1 MSGASDR
8 QNMTQALQRAVR
20 DYVDAHGDASG
31 IAATPLRGVGM
42 MRVYEPT
49 GIMKS
54 IYKPLVCLILQGAKQ
69 VTAGAETYTFA
80 ARQSALVSADVPI
93 VSRVTRAS
101 RTEPYLALAI
111 ELDMTVLLD
120 LSMQLGGS
128 TDAVTAVPAVLVP
141 AVLVDDTDAAV
152 ADCALR
158 LMRLLDRADA
168 IAVLHPAI
176 TRELHYWL
184 LAGRHGRA
192 VRGLACPGG
201 AAQRIARAVAVL
213 RGEFDRPLR
222 VERLAAAAGMSP
234 SSFHHHFRAVT
245 SLSPI
250 QFQKQLRLIE
260 ARRRMLGD
268 GLPASRAALEVG
280 YGSVTQFT
288 REYGRMFGLP
298 PGRDISESRAA

>member
-1 MSGASDR
+1 
-8 QNMTQALQRAVR
+8 MTQALQRAVR

-31 IAATPLRGVGM
+31 IAVTPLRGVGM
-42 MRVYEPT
+42 MRAYKPT
-49 GIMKS
+49 GLMKS

-80 ARQSALVSADVPI
+80 AGQSALVSADVPI

-120 LSMQLGGS
+120 LSAQLGGS
-128 TDAVTAVPAVLVP
+128 TDATTAVP

-168 IAVLHPAI
+168 IPVLHPAI

-184 LAGRHGRA
+184 LVGRHGRA

-213 RGEFDRPLR
+213 RGEFDRSLR

-260 ARRRMLGD
+260 ARRRMLDD
-268 GLPASRAALEVG
+268 GLPAGRAALEVG
-280 YGSVTQFT
+280 YESVTQFT

-298 PGRDISESRAA
+298 PGRDMSESRAA

>member
-1 MSGASDR
+1 
-8 QNMTQALQRAVR
+8 MTQALQRAVR
-20 DYVDAHGDASG
+20 DYVDAQGDALG
-31 IAATPLRGVGM
+31 VAATPLRGIGM
-42 MRVYEPT
+42 MRAYAPT

-69 VTAGAETYTFA
+69 VTAGQDTYTFA
-80 ARQSALVSADVPI
+80 AGQSALVSADVPI
-93 VSRVTRAS
+93 VSRITRAS
-101 RTEPYLALAI
+101 RAEPYLALAI
-111 ELDMTVLLD
+111 ELDMAVLLD
-120 LSMQLGGS
+120 LSTQLGGS
-128 TDAVTAVPAVLVP
+128 SAAMTAVP

-158 LMRLLDRADA
+158 LMRLLDRAEA
-168 IAVLHPAI
+168 IPVLHPAI

-192 VRGLACPGG
+192 VRGLARPGG
-201 AAQRIARAVAVL
+201 SAQRIARAVAVL

-222 VERLAAAAGMSP
+222 VKRLAAVAGMSP

-245 SLSPI
+245 SLSPM

-268 GLPASRAALEVG
+268 GLPAGRAALEVG
-280 YGSVTQFT
+280 YESVTQFT

-298 PGRDISESRAA
+298 PGRDMSESRAA